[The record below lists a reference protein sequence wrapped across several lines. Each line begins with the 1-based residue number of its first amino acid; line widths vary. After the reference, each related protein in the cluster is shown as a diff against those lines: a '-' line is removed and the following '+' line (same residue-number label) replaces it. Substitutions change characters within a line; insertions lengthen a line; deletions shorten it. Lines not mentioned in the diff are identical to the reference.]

1 MRPDSAHSQSPDHE
15 SDAEPAFTPLTAE
28 QAQSLRD
35 RSPSVSPW
43 WIVGAQVLV
52 GLVAAGVAWAL
63 SADRG
68 VGLSVLYGSWAVALP
83 AALFARAVARGV
95 GVGLLVWE
103 LAKVGLTVALLGAA
117 PKLVP
122 GLNWLA
128 LLVGVILAT
137 KMYWVAL
144 ARMRRPRKT
153 GN

>member
-1 MRPDSAHSQSPDHE
+1 MRSDSAQPQSPDDE
-15 SDAEPAFTPLTAE
+15 FDNEPAFTPLTAE
-28 QAQSLRD
+28 QAQSLRE
-35 RSPSVSPW
+35 RSPSVSPG
-43 WIVGAQVLV
+43 WIVAAQVLV
-52 GLVAAGVAWAL
+52 GLAAALVAWAL

-83 AALFARAVARGV
+83 AALFARAALRRT

-103 LAKVGLTVALLGAA
+103 LVKVGLTVALLGAA

-128 LLVGVILAT
+128 LLAGVILAT

-144 ARMRRPRKT
+144 ARMRRPRRT

>member
-1 MRPDSAHSQSPDHE
+1 MRSDSAHSE
-15 SDAEPAFTPLTAE
+15 SQDEFDKEPALTPLTAD
-28 QAQSLRD
+28 QARQLRE

-52 GLVAAGVAWAL
+52 GLVAAMAAGWL
-63 SADRG
+63 SGDRG
-68 VGLSVLYGSWAVALP
+68 LGLSVLYGAWAVALP
-83 AALFARAVARGV
+83 AALFARAVARGA

-103 LAKVGLTVALLGAA
+103 LAKVGLTVALLVAA

-144 ARMRRPRKT
+144 ARMRRPLKT